1 MSKLHFQPEI
11 PLKSIFKN
19 VFQTDY
25 IPNYTISRIKEIQ
38 ISIIILQLIV
48 NEKSIS
54 NSQSLDMIK
63 LPLG

>member
-11 PLKSIFKN
+11 SLKSISMN
-19 VFQTDY
+19 VFQ
-25 IPNYTISRIKEIQ
+25 IIR
-38 ISIIILQLIV
+38 ISIMILQLIV

>member
-11 PLKSIFKN
+11 PSKIILRMYFKQIIFE
-19 VFQTDY
+19 
-25 IPNYTISRIKEIQ
+25 KEIQ
-38 ISIIILQLIV
+38 ISILILQLIV

>member
-11 PLKSIFKN
+11 PLKSSLKN

-25 IPNYTISRIKEIQ
+25 IQNYSILTIIR
-38 ISIIILQLIV
+38 ISIMILQLIV

>member
-1 MSKLHFQPEI
+1 MLAYVYIYAMSKLHFQPEI
-11 PLKSIFKN
+11 PLKSILKN
-19 VFQTDY
+19 V
-25 IPNYTISRIKEIQ
+25 IR

>member
-1 MSKLHFQPEI
+1 MSKLYLQPDL

-19 VFQTDY
+19 VFQTNY
-25 IPNYTISRIKEIQ
+25 IHNYTLLTIMR

-54 NSQSLDMIK
+54 NSQSLHMIK